1 MSSNTA
7 SRVKPAVPRA
17 RRSDDVSR
25 PEGGL
30 PKNFIRPCIL
40 LLVKE
45 GGAHGYDLLEKLS
58 ELGLPKS
65 DPGGLYRTLRWMER
79 EGLVSSWWV
88 TSDVG
93 PPRRSYRLTS
103 EGEDW
108 LHAWAGALRESRR
121 IVSSFLRRYEQTRDI
136 EVATPS
142 AIRTIDPV
150 P

>member
-1 MSSNTA
+1 M
-7 SRVKPAVPRA
+7 PRA
-17 RRSDDVSR
+17 RRDDDTNR

-79 EGLVSSWWV
+79 EGLVQSWWV

-93 PPRRSYRLTS
+93 PPRRSYQLTA

-121 IVSSFLRRYEQTRDI
+121 IVSGFLRRYETTRDQI
-136 EVATPS
+136 VDRMPPV
-142 AIRTIDPV
+142 RTIDPV